1 MGWRLDY
8 HTSRDTIKNV
18 IYNSNQR
25 RLELKIYVDLDVQGL
40 GHISL
45 GHITYDQCIIRP
57 PQIHW
62 THIAVTVPPVYK
74 SALLATLIV
83 PWSLAISL
91 MTDH

>member
-40 GHISL
+40 GHITS
-45 GHITYDQCIIRP
+45 HMTIASSDQNF
-57 PQIHW
+57 
-62 THIAVTVPPVYK
+62 
-74 SALLATLIV
+74 LLED
-83 PWSLAISL
+83 SS
-91 MTDH
+91 